1 MKTLKEVKHIK
12 TVTLRLSDED
22 HKDLK
27 RLTVEDEITIQDYI
41 TSLIRADAEK
51 RKSENLNQPK
61 E

>member
-1 MKTLKEVKHIK
+1 MKTLKEVNIIK

-41 TSLIRADAEK
+41 TSLIRADSEK
-51 RKSENLNQPK
+51 RKSDNLNKPK